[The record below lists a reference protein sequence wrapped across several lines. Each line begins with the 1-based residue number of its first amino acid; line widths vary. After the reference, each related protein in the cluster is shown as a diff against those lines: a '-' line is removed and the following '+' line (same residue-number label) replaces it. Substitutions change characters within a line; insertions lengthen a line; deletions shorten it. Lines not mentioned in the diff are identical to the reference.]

1 MFAEFFYFQISDY
14 TPSLKL
20 VFLILILV
28 ILVFLLANNYIYL
41 KYLEYIIM
49 CEFALLLS
57 LSLFSTVLE
66 EIWKKRNGTFFS
78 QTTLF
83 GQEYLLQNQRTSH
96 ILF

>member
-1 MFAEFFYFQISDY
+1 MW
-14 TPSLKL
+14 
-20 VFLILILV
+20 
-28 ILVFLLANNYIYL
+28 
-41 KYLEYIIM
+41 
-49 CEFALLLS
+49 EFALLLS

-66 EIWKKRNGTFFS
+66 EIWKKRNGIFFL

>member
-14 TPSLKL
+14 TPSLKREETSL
-20 VFLILILV
+20 FLILILV

-57 LSLFSTVLE
+57 LSLSLA
-66 EIWKKRNGTFFS
+66 
-78 QTTLF
+78 LF
-83 GQEYLLQNQRTSH
+83 
-96 ILF
+96 